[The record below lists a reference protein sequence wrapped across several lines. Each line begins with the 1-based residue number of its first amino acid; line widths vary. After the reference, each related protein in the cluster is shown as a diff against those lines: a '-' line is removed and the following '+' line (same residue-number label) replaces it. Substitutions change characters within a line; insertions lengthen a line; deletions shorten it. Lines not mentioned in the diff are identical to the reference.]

1 MRSGRFAPL
10 SGLVFVVLLVIGFV
24 VVSGN
29 TPDINDSASKIT
41 SYYSDNKGREIGA
54 AVTVMLAT
62 LFLAIFTASF
72 RTYLRDSG
80 DGEELWPNVAF
91 LGGTVTVAGLLVA
104 VGVHF
109 ALVDGADKN
118 ISPVAM
124 QALNAIDSDNFFA
137 FAFPLGLML
146 LGAAGAILRGGAA
159 LPKWMAWVAIL
170 LMIVFFTPAGF
181 AAFALSGI
189 WIIIASIMM
198 FRRAGAPAATTTTA

>member
-1 MRSGRFAPL
+1 MNSGRLAPL
-10 SGLVFVVLLVIGFV
+10 SGLAFVVVLVLAFV
-24 VVSGN
+24 VVSGS
-29 TPDINDSASKIT
+29 TPDISDSASKIT
-41 SYYSDNKGREIGA
+41 NYYNDNQGREIGA
-54 AVTVMLAT
+54 AVTVMLAA
-62 LFLAIFTASF
+62 LFLAVFTAFF

-80 DGEELWPNVAF
+80 DGEELWPNLAF
-91 LGGTVTVAGLLVA
+91 LGGTVAVAGLLVA

-159 LPKWMAWVAIL
+159 LPKWMAWVAIV
-170 LMIVFFTPAGF
+170 LMVVFFTPAGF
-181 AAFALSGI
+181 AAFGLTGI
-189 WIIIASIMM
+189 WIIVASILMY
-198 FRRAGAPAATTTTA
+198 RRPAAATA